1 MTPQKDASTY
11 PAPEVQ
17 DLHLT
22 NTSTL
27 LLKQTLFQNMKKTF
41 SSKKSAFSLIELS
54 IVLIII
60 GLLIAGVTGGASL
73 IKSSELR
80 AAISEARGWSTAV
93 NAFYNQFNS
102 FPGDYTTVIGSTT
115 GAAGNGNSRIEAVTV
130 AANPS
135 GTASATTLCYAT
147 TANAGGCAYED
158 NVAWTQLRNA
168 GIVDTNTISNPS
180 NFFSNTVFT
189 WSVALNATYGL
200 TNPQSKIKSSGWLF
214 DYGLNGTVPG
224 TNQNGQ
230 NVVILAGAVTAPTAA
245 ITSYVNGNTTIA
257 GAITPADALSIDTK
271 VDDGKYNTGR
281 VQGINPGVAYNATTS
296 TTTCGVSTALTTY
309 NTAQTTKNCAISYQV
324 DLNS

>member
-1 MTPQKDASTY
+1 
-11 PAPEVQ
+11 
-17 DLHLT
+17 
-22 NTSTL
+22 
-27 LLKQTLFQNMKKTF
+27 MKKTF

-93 NAFYNQFNS
+93 NGFYNQFNA
-102 FPGDYTTVIGSTT
+102 FPGDYNVVIGSPA
-115 GAAGNGNSRIEAVTV
+115 GAAGNSNSQINAFTA

-135 GTASATTLCYAT
+135 GIIST
-147 TANAGGCAYED
+147 TAACANATSTAGCSYED
-158 NVAWTQLRNA
+158 NVAWVQLKNA
-168 GIVDTNTISNPS
+168 GVVDTNTVSAPTLS
-180 NFFSNTVFT
+180 TT
-189 WSVALNATYGL
+189 GATSFGV

-214 DYGLNGTVPG
+214 DYGSANGSTAG
-224 TNQNGQ
+224 TNQFGQ
-230 NVVILAGAVTAPTAA
+230 NVVILSGAPSTTAMDANN
-245 ITSYVNGNTTIA
+245 SYVNGATSARAT

-281 VQGINPGVAYNATTS
+281 IQGINPGVAYNATTS
-296 TTTCGVSTALTTY
+296 ATTCGVSTALTTY
-309 NTAQTTKNCAISYQV
+309 NTAYTTKNCAISYQV

>member
-1 MTPQKDASTY
+1 
-11 PAPEVQ
+11 
-17 DLHLT
+17 
-22 NTSTL
+22 
-27 LLKQTLFQNMKKTF
+27 MKKTF

-93 NAFYNQFNS
+93 NGFYNQFNA
-102 FPGDYTTVIGSTT
+102 FPGDYNVVIGSTT
-115 GAAGNGNSRIEAVTV
+115 GAAGNSNSQINAFTT
-130 AANPS
+130 ATNPS
-135 GTASATTLCYAT
+135 GVASAANQCLLT
-147 TANAGGCAYED
+147 TAPTAGCAYED
-158 NVAWTQLRNA
+158 NVAWVQLKNA
-168 GIVDTNTISNPS
+168 GVVDTNIISNPTTA
-180 NFFSNTVFT
+180 FLNTPAWT
-189 WSVALNATYGL
+189 VANNASYGI

-214 DYGLNGTVPG
+214 DYGTNGTTAG

-230 NVVILAGAVTAPTAA
+230 NVVILAAA
-245 ITSYVNGNTTIA
+245 ATVPSAANSYVNGSATVA

-281 VQGINPGVAYNATTS
+281 IQGINPGVAYNATTS
-296 TTTCGVSTALTTY
+296 ATTCGVSTALANY
-309 NTAQTTKNCAISYQV
+309 NTAYTTKNFAISYQV

>member
-1 MTPQKDASTY
+1 
-11 PAPEVQ
+11 
-17 DLHLT
+17 
-22 NTSTL
+22 
-27 LLKQTLFQNMKKTF
+27 MKKTF

-93 NAFYNQFNS
+93 NGFYNQFNA
-102 FPGDYTTVIGSTT
+102 FPGDYNVAIGSTT
-115 GAAGNGNSRIEAVTV
+115 GAAGNNNSQINAFTT
-130 AANPS
+130 ATNPS
-135 GTASATTLCYAT
+135 GVASAANQCLLT
-147 TANAGGCAYED
+147 TAPTAGCAYED
-158 NVAWTQLRNA
+158 NVAWVQLKNA
-168 GIVDTNTISNPS
+168 GVVDTNIVSNPTTA
-180 NFFSNTVFT
+180 FINTPAWAVST
-189 WSVALNATYGL
+189 NATYGI

-214 DYGLNGTVPG
+214 DYGTNGSTAG

-230 NVVILAGAVTAPTAA
+230 NVVVLAAAVTAPSAA
-245 ITSYVNGNTTIA
+245 NSYVNGSATVA

-281 VQGINPGVAYNATTS
+281 IQGINPGVAYNATTS
-296 TTTCGVSTALTTY
+296 ATTCGVSTALTNY
-309 NTAQTTKNCAISYQV
+309 NTAYTTKNCAISYQV

>member
-1 MTPQKDASTY
+1 
-11 PAPEVQ
+11 
-17 DLHLT
+17 
-22 NTSTL
+22 
-27 LLKQTLFQNMKKTF
+27 MKKTF

-93 NAFYNQFNS
+93 NGFYNQFNA
-102 FPGDYTTVIGSTT
+102 FPGDYNVVIGSPA
-115 GAAGNGNSRIEAVTV
+115 GAAGNSNSQINAFTS

-135 GTASATTLCYAT
+135 GIGSTT
-147 TANAGGCAYED
+147 TACANTTSTAGCAYED
-158 NVAWTQLRNA
+158 NVAWVQLKNA
-168 GIVDTNTISNPS
+168 GVVDTNTVSAPTLS
-180 NFFSNTVFT
+180 TSG
-189 WSVALNATYGL
+189 ATSFGV

-214 DYGLNGTVPG
+214 DYGSANGSIAG
-224 TNQNGQ
+224 TNQFGQ
-230 NVVILAGAVTAPTAA
+230 NVVILSGAPTTTTAMDA
-245 ITSYVNGNTTIA
+245 SNSYVNGATSARVT

-271 VDDGKYNTGR
+271 VDDGKYSTGR
-281 VQGINPGVAYNATTS
+281 IQGINPGTTFGAV
-296 TTTCGVSTALTTY
+296 TTATTCGVSATVGTAPTAY